1 MEFYSHW
8 EPKKILLEDHLGK
21 VGRKSFE
28 IIQSKEFNNLD
39 KEILADISHLIGISH
54 DFGKFTS
61 FFQEKLKGL
70 RDKNDPKAN
79 HGLLSALFVFEM
91 IDEYL
96 KGKNLS
102 NEKLYNYL
110 PLFSFFVVK
119 HHHGNLNAIE
129 NDVKSDPLLESGFRN
144 IKEQL
149 EDIENNIDY
158 IQSIYKSY
166 LEPYKI
172 NQEKVFS
179 NLWKYKKDVRESKDI
194 EPLIKE
200 IDKSLFFFRRKA
212 NKNVVNYLIVLLL
225 YSVLIDS
232 DKKHAGDVRD
242 FGRNEL
248 QPLSPEIVD
257 EYLNSPDVQS
267 NNTGNINKIRK
278 EIRASVLTNIKK
290 ADINRK
296 IFTLTAP
303 TGTGKTLTSFS
314 SALVLR
320 NRLKEEMQS
329 KEYPRIIYSLPFTS
343 IIDQNFTVFDN
354 VLKQIKDYEQKESQ
368 YLLKHHH
375 LSDIMYKTED
385 IKKEEDID
393 ESLALIESWESEI
406 IVTTFIQLFHTLIG
420 YKNRALKKFHNIVNS
435 IILLDEV
442 QNIPHEYWAI
452 TRHIL
457 LAITDFLHCRVI
469 LMTATKPLIFREG
482 EYIELVDD
490 YEKYFR
496 HDELNRVCLEIIH
509 KKQTIDEFYN
519 SISNWDKNSYLFVFN
534 TINSSIEFYNKLK
547 TKKKEREPNYAL
559 CYLSTNITPK
569 ERRDKIV
576 KIKESL
582 EKIKKALKDKKK
594 IINGDKIIVI
604 STQLIEAGV
613 DIDCESVYRDYG
625 PLDSIIQV
633 AGRCNRNKGLDRGEV
648 HLVRLMTENNRS
660 YTGIYDVFLINIVD
674 KIFEN
679 KDSIPEHQFLEI
691 ITEYFS
697 MVKQDE
703 TMPEEYKIMEA
714 IDDLYFYDM
723 VPDKNKKIPISDF
736 RLIKE
741 DYYKIDVFVEI
752 DKDAEDVWKRYKEI
766 IAIKDTLERK
776 KEFLKIKRTFYDYII
791 SIPKEFKNTITN
803 YDERLEIGYI
813 SKSDLEN
820 LYSFETGFKRNK
832 SGSHT
837 MMC

>member
-8 EPKKILLEDHLGK
+8 KPKKILLEDHLWK

-39 KEILADISHLIGISH
+39 KEILSDVSYLIGISH

-70 RDKNDPKAN
+70 KDKNDPKAN
-79 HGLLSALFVFEM
+79 HGLLSALFIFEL
-91 IDEYL
+91 INEYL

-102 NEKLYNYL
+102 DEKPYNYL

-129 NDVKSDPLLESGFRN
+129 NDVKSGSLLESGFRN

-149 EDIENNIDY
+149 EDIENNIGY
-158 IQSIYKSY
+158 IRLTYKSY

-179 NLWKYKKDVRESKDI
+179 NLWEYKKDVRESKDI
-194 EPLIKE
+194 EPLLKE
-200 IDKSLFFFRRKA
+200 IDKSLFFFKRKE
-212 NKNVVNYLIVLLL
+212 NKNVINYLIVLLL

-232 DKKHAGDVRD
+232 DKKHAGDVRN

-257 EYLNSPDVQS
+257 EYLNCPDVQS
-267 NNTGNINKIRK
+267 NNIGNINKIRK
-278 EIRASVLTNIKK
+278 EIRESVLTNIKK

-320 NRLKEEMQS
+320 NRLKEEMVS

-375 LSDIMYKTED
+375 LSDVIYKTED
-385 IKKEEDID
+385 IDKEDDLD
-393 ESLALIESWESEI
+393 ESLALIESWEAEI

-420 YKNRALKKFHNIVNS
+420 YKNRAVKKFHNIVNS

-452 TRHIL
+452 VRHIL
-457 LAITDFLHCRVI
+457 HAITNYLHCRVI

-482 EYIELVDD
+482 EYIELVDN
-490 YEKYFR
+490 YEKYFK
-496 HDELNRVCLEIIH
+496 HEELNRVCLEVIH

-519 SISNWDKNSYLFVFN
+519 SISKWSKNSYLFVFN

-547 TKKKEREPNYAL
+547 TKKGLNYEL
-559 CYLSTNITPK
+559 CYLSTNVTPK
-569 ERRDKIV
+569 ERRNKIK
-576 KIKESL
+576 KIKEAL
-582 EKIKKALKDKKK
+582 EKINKTLKSGEKVKDE
-594 IINGDKIIVI
+594 DKIIVV

-633 AGRCNRNKGLDRGEV
+633 AGRCNRNKGLKHGEV
-648 HLVRLMTENNRS
+648 HLVRLMAENNRS
-660 YTGIYDVFLINIVD
+660 YTSIYDVFLINIVD
-674 KIFEN
+674 KIFEK
-679 KDSIPEHQFLEI
+679 KDRIPEHQFLEI

-697 MVKQDE
+697 MVKQNE

-752 DKDAEDVWKRYKEI
+752 DNDAEDVWKKYKEI
-766 IAIKDTLERK
+766 IAIKDTLEREK
-776 KEFLKIKRTFYDYII
+776 KFLKIKRTFYDYII

-803 YDERLEIGYI
+803 YDERLEMGYI
-813 SKSDLEN
+813 CKSDLEN
-820 LYSFETGFKRNK
+820 LYSFKTGFKRNK